1 LRLNQLRDFIAV
13 AQTGSLRS
21 GARQIG
27 VSQPAMTKSLRHL
40 EEELQTALVLRTAR
54 GVMLTPAGRAFLA
67 RARVIQSELR
77 RAEEDLAALRG
88 GPQGTVAFGIAP
100 AASLALIPDAMARFR
115 EKYPEARV
123 RVVEGVRTALVPLVR
138 DETLDFAIAQKGPGT
153 EEASIRFKPLLRPEL
168 VVAGRRGHSLASA
181 RSLRELAEARWLVF
195 YPPGAGGMLE
205 RAFSAASLP
214 APKAL
219 VHCESYATALALIAR
234 SDLLGLVL
242 RRLFD
247 EPYTSRFLQRFELV
261 DEIPAPSIG
270 MFVRA
275 GAPLA
280 PAAAAM
286 AQAVAATAR
295 PLGKNALSS

>member
-1 LRLNQLRDFIAV
+1 MRLQQIRDFIAM
-13 AQTGSLRS
+13 AQTGSLRA

-40 EEELQTALVLRTAR
+40 ENELQTALVLRTAR
-54 GVMLTPAGRAFLA
+54 GVILTPSGRAFLA

-88 GPQGTVAFGIAP
+88 GPHGTVAFGIAP
-100 AASLALIPDAMARFR
+100 AASLALVPEAMTHFR
-115 EKYPEARV
+115 EKHPEARV
-123 RVVEGVRTALVPLVR
+123 RVLEGVRTALVPLVR
-138 DETLDFAIAQKGPGT
+138 DETLDFAIGQKGPGP
-153 EEASIRFKPLLRPEL
+153 EEAGIRFKPLLRPEL
-168 VVAGRRGHSLASA
+168 VVAGRRGHPLAGA
-181 RSLRELAEARWLVF
+181 RSLQELAEASWLVF

-205 RAFSAASLP
+205 RAFNAAGLP
-214 APKAL
+214 FPKAL

-247 EPYTSRFLQRFELV
+247 EPHANRFLQRFDISEQ
-261 DEIPAPSIG
+261 IPAPSIG

-275 GAPLA
+275 DAPLA

-286 AQAVAATAR
+286 AQAVTAVAR
-295 PLGKNALSS
+295 RLARQA